1 MNDLTTKPLKALLV
15 GVQLP
20 KVTNQDM
27 EGSLAE
33 LARLV
38 TTLGYQVIGQ
48 TSQKRS
54 SDRSAQVLGDGKLRD
69 VARWTGGTGVVGPMV
84 VKKKHKAAL
93 RFENAEPE
101 PEESDDLPEES
112 VEDLDTDSTGG
123 SSTSEEKNPADS
135 SPKEKAQI
143 LIFDCDLSPS
153 QLRNL
158 ESATGVPVLDR
169 TGVIIEI
176 FSRHARTRAA
186 RLQVEI
192 ARLTYVAPRLRE
204 TGSGEDRQGGG
215 IGGKGSGESSLE
227 LDRRKI
233 RDRIKELKSE
243 LGSIAQEHDT
253 RRARR
258 QQELSVALVGYTN
271 AGKSSLMRALTG
283 SDVFVAD
290 KLFATLDTT
299 VRILYPETLPRIL
312 ISDTVGFIKKLPHDL
327 VASFK
332 STLDE
337 ALNASLLLYVV
348 DSSDPTFRSQLQV
361 TRSVLAEVGATD
373 IESLL
378 VLNKVDRLS
387 SEERAQL
394 QEEFPQA
401 LFLSAH
407 NKEDV
412 AALRLRLLTHF
423 ETDMKDQKI
432 FIPYDVQGA
441 IGDIRQKL
449 RVLSESYDE
458 RGVTLQVRAHEED
471 IKKIKKQFGL

>member
-1 MNDLTTKPLKALLV
+1 MDAFDKTKPLKALLV

-20 KVTNQDM
+20 KISDQETQ
-27 EGSLAE
+27 GSLAE

-38 TTLGYQVIGQ
+38 TTLGYHVIGQ
-48 TSQKRS
+48 TSQRRGSEKG
-54 SDRSAQVLGDGKLRD
+54 ATVLGDGKLKEL
-69 VARWTGGTGVVGPMV
+69 ATWTGGTGVIGPMV

-93 RFENAEPE
+93 KFNSAQEGDDENSEDEIP
-101 PEESDDLPEES
+101 PEEEEGLSPEE
-112 VEDLDTDSTGG
+112 T
-123 SSTSEEKNPADS
+123 
-135 SPKEKAQI
+135 PKERAEI
-143 LIFDCDLSPS
+143 VIFDCDLSPS

-158 ESATGVPVLDR
+158 ESATGVTVLDR

-204 TGSGEDRQGGG
+204 TGGGEDRGGG
-215 IGGKGSGESSLE
+215 GVGGKGAGESSIE

-233 RDRIKELKSE
+233 RDRIKELKEE

-258 QQELSVALVGYTN
+258 GQETSVALVGYTN

-283 SDVFVAD
+283 SEVLVAD

-299 VRILYPETLPRIL
+299 VRLLYPESVPRIL

-348 DSSDPTFRSQLQV
+348 DSSDPTFRSQLSV
-361 TRSVLAEVGATD
+361 TKSVLAEVGASE
-373 IESLL
+373 IQSLL
-378 VLNKVDRLS
+378 VLNKMDRLN
-387 SEERAQL
+387 SEELAL
-394 QEEFPQA
+394 LKAEFPEA
-401 LFLSAH
+401 LFLSAQDPQ
-407 NKEDV
+407 DV
-412 AALRLRLLTHF
+412 ASLRLRLISYF
-423 ETDMKDQKI
+423 EIDMIDCDLL
-432 FIPYDVQGA
+432 IPYTVQGA
-441 IGDIRQKL
+441 IGEIRAKM
-449 RVLSESYDE
+449 RVIAESYNE
-458 RGVTLQVRAHEED
+458 KGVILKVRAHQEQID
-471 IKKIKKQFGL
+471 RVKQRFGL

>member
-1 MNDLTTKPLKALLV
+1 MDIFNESKPLNALLV

-20 KVTNQDM
+20 KVSDQET

-38 TTLGYQVIGQ
+38 TTLGYNVVGQ

-54 SDRSAQVLGDGKLRD
+54 SQRGATVLGDGKLKD
-69 VARWTGGTGVVGPMV
+69 VATWTGGTGVVGPMI

-93 RFENAEPE
+93 RFKNNEEEDDDEIGFDEDFEFEEPTE
-101 PEESDDLPEES
+101 PEEW
-112 VEDLDTDSTGG
+112 
-123 SSTSEEKNPADS
+123 EKTAPPQA
-135 SPKEKAQI
+135 KAQI
-143 LIFDCDLSPS
+143 VIFDCDLSPS

-158 ESATGVPVLDR
+158 ESALGVPVLDR

-176 FSRHARTRAA
+176 FSRHARTKAA

-204 TGSGEDRQGGG
+204 TSGGEDRQGGG
-215 IGGKGSGESSLE
+215 IGGKGAGETSIE

-233 RDRIKELKSE
+233 RDRVKELKKE
-243 LGSIAQEHDT
+243 LADIAQEQDL

-258 QQELSVALVGYTN
+258 GQEISVALVGYTN

-283 SDVFVAD
+283 SEVLVAD

-299 VRILYPETLPRIL
+299 VRMLYPESRPKIL

-337 ALNASLLLYVV
+337 ALSASLLLYVV
-348 DSSDPTFRSQLQV
+348 DCSDPTFHSQLAV
-361 TRSVLAEVGATD
+361 TRSVLAEVGAGE

-378 VLNKVDRLS
+378 VLNKVDRLN
-387 SEERAQL
+387 SEEL
-394 QEEFPQA
+394 QTLKSEFPDA
-401 LFLSAH
+401 VFMSSL
-407 NKEDV
+407 NPEDV
-412 AALRLRLLTHF
+412 ASLRLRLIKHF
-423 ETDMKDQKI
+423 ENAMVDQDL

-441 IGDIRQKL
+441 IGEIRGKI
-449 RVLSESYDE
+449 RVLNESYDH
-458 RGVTLQVRAHEED
+458 RGVTLKVRAHAED
-471 IKKIKKQFGL
+471 IARIRTRYGI